1 MELALS
7 GASNSVRKIKQMRIK
22 AQHKDEQ
29 VSGEYAGFYDFC
41 DEMGWER
48 FTPTNADFIHLG
60 WRVSIEHEIG
70 ENVWLP
76 YNRIELQS
84 SPQRIAKMKHR
95 YTDSLRPFNKAC
107 KGCQYIDGNTCLIG
121 DFKVKQNGG
130 CIKFTER

>member
-1 MELALS
+1 
-7 GASNSVRKIKQMRIK
+7 MRIK

-84 SPQRIAKMKHR
+84 SPQRIAKMKQR

-107 KGCQYIDGNTCLIG
+107 KGCQYIDGNTCLVG